1 MRNRKTKEKKTKTPE
16 ERILEAVASHY
27 EFEPRAMRSAAR
39 CKPLAWARHVAMF
52 LTWRLF
58 PQPYRQIAKVY
69 NRKNH
74 ATVGH
79 ALQHVQHRMRTDKT
93 IAAEVEQVARAIAA

>member
-1 MRNRKTKEKKTKTPE
+1 MRNRKTKEKASKTPE

-27 EFEPRAMRSAAR
+27 EFEPRAMKSAAR

-69 NRKNH
+69 GRKNT
-74 ATVGH
+74 APVGH
-79 ALQHVQHRMRTDKT
+79 ALQHVQKKMRTDKT
-93 IAAEVEQVARAIAA
+93 IADEVEQVARAIAA

>member
-1 MRNRKTKEKKTKTPE
+1 MRHSKTKEKAPKTPE
-16 ERILEAVASHY
+16 ERILEAVAFHY
-27 EFEPRAMRSAAR
+27 EFEPRAMKSAAR

-58 PQPYRQIAKVY
+58 PQPYRQIAEVY
-69 NRKNH
+69 GRKNH

-79 ALQHVQHRMRTDKT
+79 ALQHVQKKMKTDKT
-93 IAAEVEQVARAIAA
+93 VAAEVEQVARAIAA

>member
-1 MRNRKTKEKKTKTPE
+1 MRHSKTKEKAPKTPE

-52 LTWRLF
+52 LTWRFL
-58 PQPYRQIAKVY
+58 PQPYRQIAEVY
-69 NRKNH
+69 GRKNH

-79 ALQHVQHRMRTDKT
+79 ALQHVQRRMKTDQT